1 MYLDLDVHYGDGVA
15 AAFRGAGARG
25 QVLTLSIHHAGVGF
39 FPATEHSALPD
50 ISSTA
55 FDPFSLS
62 LPLHAGA
69 SCATFARVWRAT
81 DRVLEAFAP
90 DYIALQCGV
99 DGLAEDPLGAW
110 NWTLGGEGGL
120 AWCVQRVLD
129 CPAKVLLLGGGTVL
143 VRSIHFLPLTCYVGG
158 YSPSNTARA
167 WALLTSLA
175 VRQPCN
181 GSLATT
187 HGGLDSVVYPSLS
200 THQSP
205 TMQASLFMGRPLL

>member
-25 QVLTLSIHHAGVGF
+25 QVLTLSIHHGGVGF
-39 FPATEHSALPD
+39 FPASEHSALPD

-69 SCATFARVWRAT
+69 SCATFARVWRAI

-143 VRSIHFLPLTCYVGG
+143 VRLIHFLAPYMLCRWVQPFQHRPCVGSAHLSCG
-158 YSPSNTARA
+158 ASALQRLSL
-167 WALLTSLA
+167 LLTEA
-175 VRQPCN
+175 WTVWRTP
-181 GSLATT
+181 
-187 HGGLDSVVYPSLS
+187 LS
-200 THQSP
+200 
-205 TMQASLFMGRPLL
+205 